1 MNLSTEKEMTKLCL
15 SEKSHDLISVVIPA
29 YNSSLFIQETVHS
42 ALIQTVSGFNVEV
55 IVTDDGSTD
64 DTADLAKAACAIVI
78 RKKNGGISSSRN
90 AGLRHH
96 RGQFVLFLDGDDR
109 LRPGALYALMKA
121 LSVDLELGAVF
132 AMAKDFISPELS
144 VEEQAKLRP
153 RNDPYYGLI
162 TGCMLIRRE
171 TMEQVGLFDE
181 TYETGE
187 AVEWLTRMYD
197 LGIKTSRIEYITA
210 DRRLHMTNTG
220 RLRREQEKKDYAA
233 ILRQRMISRQKI

>member
-1 MNLSTEKEMTKLCL
+1 ME
-15 SEKSHDLISVVIPA
+15 
-29 YNSSLFIQETVHS
+29 
-42 ALIQTVSGFNVEV
+42 
-55 IVTDDGSTD
+55 
-64 DTADLAKAACAIVI
+64 
-78 RKKNGGISSSRN
+78 
-90 AGLRHH
+90 
-96 RGQFVLFLDGDDR
+96 
-109 LRPGALYALMKA
+109 A
-121 LSVDLELGAVF
+121 LSIDLELGAVF